1 MSVRGEAFRPDH
13 PIVVTFLIFAVIGFL
28 ALASDFLK
36 PLALAILLSF
46 ALAPLAS
53 FLERR
58 GVPQRAAV
66 VLTVVLA
73 LGVLGAITYQV
84 GEQLTT
90 LARDTKDLSRYAEHI
105 KTKLKWLKPQ
115 QENAL
120 NRIIKVARDMAG
132 VLEEAPQGAKPVEVR
147 IVSQPN
153 LAQRAQD
160 TLGPFLERLG
170 VVSFVLVLVLFI
182 LSNRKDLSD
191 RIIRLFGLRRVSLTT
206 RTMEEA
212 AERISRY
219 LGMFTLVNS
228 SFGLIVGLG
237 LALIGLPFAVVWGVL
252 FAMLRFLPYVGP
264 AAAFALPFLFSVGY
278 FPGWREPILVI
289 LLFGT
294 LETLANSFLEPVI
307 YGRTTG
313 VSALGLLV
321 AAMFWTWV
329 WGGLGLLLST
339 PLTVCLA
346 VLGKYVPG
354 LSFFAILLGEEA
366 PLEPDVRF
374 YHRLLARD
382 RDGATAIVR
391 EAAKEEP
398 VATVFDRLLVPTLA
412 RAKRDRTNDDID
424 DGDQDFVWDVVGGL
438 IDELGETHP
447 AKANGAAARDNAG
460 AAPAPG
466 PGPGPQGDPTLH
478 LVGIA
483 ANDHADLLV
492 VRMLARLLDGSGCK
506 VTILETPESPLR
518 GVEQVAEAKADLVLV
533 SHLPPVGF
541 TAARYLVRRLRARLA
556 ALPIVVGH
564 WCVNGTRTRAA
575 KRLTA
580 IGANRVVFLLAE
592 AHDLVL
598 DRIRAQQA
606 VPRPQGSATAVRSAE
621 PVIVTS

>member
-1 MSVRGEAFRPDH
+1 MSARGNALRPVH
-13 PIVVTFLIFAVIGFL
+13 PIVITFLIFAVIGFL

-36 PLALAILLSF
+36 PLALAVLLSF
-46 ALAPLAS
+46 ALAPLAD

-58 GVPQRAAV
+58 RVPHKAAV
-66 VLTVVLA
+66 VLTVLLA
-73 LGVLGAITYQV
+73 LGVLGAITYEV

-90 LARDTKDLSRYAEHI
+90 LARDTENVSRYVEHI
-105 KTKLKWLKPQ
+105 KVKLNRLNPR
-115 QENAL
+115 EESAL
-120 NRIIKVARDMAG
+120 NRIVEVGRDMAG
-132 VLEEAPQGAKPVEVR
+132 VLEEAPRGEKVQEVR

-153 LAQRAQD
+153 LAQRAKD
-160 TLGPFLERLG
+160 ALGPFLERLG
-170 VVSFVLVLVLFI
+170 VVSFVLVLVLFM

-212 AERISRY
+212 AARISRY

-228 SFGLIVGLG
+228 TFGLIVGLG
-237 LALIGLPFAVVWGVL
+237 LGLIGLPFAVLWGVL

-264 AAAFALPFLFSVGY
+264 AAAFALPFLFSIGY
-278 FPGWREPILVI
+278 FPGWREPLLIV

-294 LETLANSFLEPVI
+294 LEALANSFLEPVV

-329 WGGLGLLLST
+329 WGALGLLLST

-374 YHRLLARD
+374 YQRLLARD

-391 EAAKEEP
+391 EAAGEEP
-398 VATVFDRLLVPTLA
+398 AAAVFDRFLVPTLA

-424 DGDQDFVWDVVGGL
+424 DDDQAFVWDVVGVL
-438 IDELGETHP
+438 ISELGETHP
-447 AKANGAAARDNAG
+447 ADRDNAE
-460 AAPAPG
+460 APSAPAPEDG
-466 PGPGPQGDPTLH
+466 PTFH
-478 LVGIA
+478 LVSIA

-492 VRMLARLLDGSGCK
+492 LHMLARLLDGSGCK
-506 VTILETPESPLR
+506 VTLLETPESPLR
-518 GVEQVAEAKADLVLV
+518 AVEQVAEAKADLVLV

-541 TAARYLVRRLRARLA
+541 TAARYLVRRLRARFA

-564 WCVNGTRTRAA
+564 WSANGTRTRNA
-575 KRLTA
+575 KRLTG
-580 IGANRVVFLLAE
+580 IGANRVVFHLRE
-592 AHDLVL
+592 ARALIL
-598 DRIRAQQA
+598 DRLRAHQA
-606 VPRPQGSATAVRSAE
+606 VPGPQGAATAVRTAE
-621 PVIVTS
+621 PVASTS